1 MFLLFKHLSQSLRKP
16 DHWLYASWLDVV
28 TKYRKTRLGLI
39 WVWVPP
45 ALYIWGIGLFIG
57 AISPV
62 DSRAFVAF
70 VGVGFLLFR
79 LITTVVI
86 DATSTYAGSRPYIHD
101 GEQRLTDYLLR
112 TVARSSY
119 YFLLALPLLVLAL
132 LSSDRFMPS
141 GIAMA
146 ALGLVIVY
154 VNLML
159 YAMVF
164 SLLGARF
171 PDLSE
176 FMGSAIMF
184 AFLVTPVVWYPTAA
198 PEGTVHG
205 ALMRANPLHH
215 LLAIVREPLF
225 GEAVEP
231 LTWYFVGVTTIVG
244 IVLATWAYGRYSR
257 RVAAWL

>member
-1 MFLLFKHLSQSLRKP
+1 MLLLFKHLAQSLRKP

-79 LITTVVI
+79 LITTVII
-86 DATSTYAGSRPYIHD
+86 DATSTYAGSMPFIHD
-101 GEQRLTDYLLR
+101 GHQRLTDYLLR
-112 TVARSSY
+112 TVARSSF
-119 YFLLALPLLVLAL
+119 YFLMAVPLLAFAL
-132 LSSDRFMPS
+132 LATDRFTPA
-141 GIAMA
+141 GLGMA
-146 ALGLVIVY
+146 AVGLLVVL
-154 VNLML
+154 VNVVM

-215 LLAIVREPLF
+215 LLAIVRAPLL
-225 GEAVEP
+225 GEAIES
-231 LTWYFVGVTTIVG
+231 LTWVYLGITTVVGL
-244 IVLATWAYGRYSR
+244 VLASWAYARFAR
-257 RVAAWL
+257 RVAVWL

>member
-45 ALYIWGIGLFIG
+45 AMYIWGIGLFIG

-79 LITTVVI
+79 LITTAII
-86 DATSTYAGSRPYIHD
+86 DATSTYVGSMPYIYD

-112 TVARSSY
+112 TVARSSF
-119 YFLLALPLLVLAL
+119 YFVMALPLLAVAL
-132 LSSDRFMPS
+132 LSSDRFTADGL
-141 GIAMA
+141 GIAAIGMI
-146 ALGLVIVY
+146 IVY
-154 VNLML
+154 VNMVL

-176 FMGSAIMF
+176 FMSSAIMF
-184 AFLVTPVVWYPTAA
+184 AFLITPVVWYPSAA
-198 PEGTVHG
+198 PEGTLHG
-205 ALMRANPLHH
+205 MLMRANPLHH
-215 LLAIVREPLF
+215 MLAVVRAPLL
-225 GEAVEP
+225 GEIVEP
-231 LTWYFVGVTTIVG
+231 LTWAYLGVTTAVG
-244 IVLATWAYGRYSR
+244 LVVATLAYGRYAR
-257 RVAAWL
+257 RVAVWL